1 MYRIFLVEDDETIAK
16 LVRRH
21 LEKWDYDVHVVQ
33 KFDAVMS
40 EFASFD
46 PQLVLMDIGLPFYNG
61 YHWCTEIRRVSKVP
75 VVFLSSAADNMNI
88 VMAVSMGADDFIAKP
103 FDLDVLTVKIQ
114 AIIRRCYDFGAN
126 NSVLEHNGAMLNIS
140 DATITYDD
148 KRLELTK
155 NELKILQTLFDN
167 KERIVSRS
175 LLMEKLWESDAYVDE
190 NTLSVNVNRLRKK
203 LDSIGLESFIVTKK
217 GLGYRLGWE
226 VMAKIQNKP
235 HLTNFIKQNYI
246 WILMIVTMSCIHLL
260 YMYLIGARKQDLV
273 YAAVLDAILLL
284 ITVLVGFFR
293 YSSKVKALSNA
304 LKRPVEE
311 QAQLPEA
318 TDDVEILYH
327 GLLENQSIARSE
339 SESSAAIRQSQMR
352 DYYSMWVHQIK
363 TPISAMKLLL
373 EAEREELG
381 QLICDDEQSQCQTAD
396 RTGGNIG
403 AAGLNAALKQQAVL
417 TELSDNMDSLE
428 DELFRI
434 EEYVS
439 MALQYQRVSSTENDF
454 VLEKVSVDGVIRD
467 TIKKYAKIMIRR
479 HIGINYSGTGQ
490 KVYTDGKW
498 LAFMLEQILS
508 NAIKYTPHGVVTIET
523 AEEKDRFFIT
533 IKDTGIGIKAEDL
546 PRVFEKG
553 YTGYNGHADKKAT
566 GIGLYLCRQM
576 ADKLGHTIRMESE
589 IGKGTKVWI
598 GFDLD
603 YADVRD

>member
-1 MYRIFLVEDDETIAK
+1 
-16 LVRRH
+16 
-21 LEKWDYDVHVVQ
+21 
-33 KFDAVMS
+33 
-40 EFASFD
+40 
-46 PQLVLMDIGLPFYNG
+46 
-61 YHWCTEIRRVSKVP
+61 
-75 VVFLSSAADNMNI
+75 
-88 VMAVSMGADDFIAKP
+88 
-103 FDLDVLTVKIQ
+103 
-114 AIIRRCYDFGAN
+114 
-126 NSVLEHNGAMLNIS
+126 
-140 DATITYDD
+140 
-148 KRLELTK
+148 
-155 NELKILQTLFDN
+155 
-167 KERIVSRS
+167 
-175 LLMEKLWESDAYVDE
+175 
-190 NTLSVNVNRLRKK
+190 
-203 LDSIGLESFIVTKK
+203 
-217 GLGYRLGWE
+217 
-226 VMAKIQNKP
+226 MAKTQNKP

-260 YMYLIGARKQDLV
+260 YMYLIGARKQDVV
-273 YAAVLDAILLL
+273 YAAVLDAMIII
-284 ITVLVGFFR
+284 ITVLAGFLG

-304 LKRPVEE
+304 LERPVEE

-318 TDDVEILYH
+318 ADDVEMLYH
-327 GLLENQSIARSE
+327 RLLENQSIARSE

-381 QLICDDEQSQCQTAD
+381 LLICDEEQSQCHIGD
-396 RTGGNIG
+396 MTGGNIG
-403 AAGLNAALKQQAVL
+403 AALKQQAVL
-417 TELSDNMDSLE
+417 TELSDNMDSFE

-479 HIGINYSGTGQ
+479 HIGMNYSGTVQ
-490 KVYTDGKW
+490 EVYTDGKW
-498 LAFMLEQILS
+498 LAFILEQLLS
-508 NAIKYTPHGVVTIET
+508 NAIKYTPQGFVKIET
-523 AEEKDRFFIT
+523 AKKANRFFIT

-603 YADVRD
+603 YADTRD

>member
-1 MYRIFLVEDDETIAK
+1 
-16 LVRRH
+16 
-21 LEKWDYDVHVVQ
+21 
-33 KFDAVMS
+33 
-40 EFASFD
+40 
-46 PQLVLMDIGLPFYNG
+46 
-61 YHWCTEIRRVSKVP
+61 
-75 VVFLSSAADNMNI
+75 
-88 VMAVSMGADDFIAKP
+88 
-103 FDLDVLTVKIQ
+103 
-114 AIIRRCYDFGAN
+114 
-126 NSVLEHNGAMLNIS
+126 
-140 DATITYDD
+140 
-148 KRLELTK
+148 
-155 NELKILQTLFDN
+155 
-167 KERIVSRS
+167 
-175 LLMEKLWESDAYVDE
+175 
-190 NTLSVNVNRLRKK
+190 
-203 LDSIGLESFIVTKK
+203 
-217 GLGYRLGWE
+217 
-226 VMAKIQNKP
+226 MAKIQNKP

-273 YAAVLDAILLL
+273 YAAVLDAIFLL

-304 LKRPVEE
+304 LKRPVGE

-318 TDDVEILYH
+318 TGDVEILYH
-327 GLLENQSIARSE
+327 RLLENQSIARSE

-381 QLICDDEQSQCQTAD
+381 QLICDDEQSQY
-396 RTGGNIG
+396 
-403 AAGLNAALKQQAVL
+403 L
-417 TELSDNMDSLE
+417 LSDNMDSFE

-490 KVYTDGKW
+490 EVYTDGKW

-508 NAIKYTPHGVVTIET
+508 NAIKYTPQGFVTIET

-603 YADVRD
+603 YSDVRD

>member
-46 PQLVLMDIGLPFYNG
+46 PHLVLMDIGLPFYNG

-217 GLGYRLGWE
+217 GLGYRLGGE

-304 LKRPVEE
+304 LNRPVEE

-327 GLLENQSIARSE
+327 RLLENQSIARSE

-352 DYYSMWVHQIK
+352 DYYAMWVHQIK

-373 EAEREELG
+373 EAEREALG
-381 QLICDDEQSQCQTAD
+381 QLICDDEQSQCHIGD
-396 RTGGNIG
+396 MTGGNIG
-403 AAGLNAALKQQAVL
+403 AAGLNAALKQQAAL
-417 TELSDNMDSLE
+417 TELSDNMDSFE

-490 KVYTDGKW
+490 VVYTDGKW
-498 LAFMLEQILS
+498 IAFMLEQILS
-508 NAIKYTPHGVVTIET
+508 NAIKYTPQGVVTIET

-603 YADVRD
+603 YADTRD

>member
-1 MYRIFLVEDDETIAK
+1 
-16 LVRRH
+16 
-21 LEKWDYDVHVVQ
+21 
-33 KFDAVMS
+33 
-40 EFASFD
+40 
-46 PQLVLMDIGLPFYNG
+46 
-61 YHWCTEIRRVSKVP
+61 
-75 VVFLSSAADNMNI
+75 
-88 VMAVSMGADDFIAKP
+88 
-103 FDLDVLTVKIQ
+103 
-114 AIIRRCYDFGAN
+114 
-126 NSVLEHNGAMLNIS
+126 
-140 DATITYDD
+140 
-148 KRLELTK
+148 
-155 NELKILQTLFDN
+155 
-167 KERIVSRS
+167 
-175 LLMEKLWESDAYVDE
+175 
-190 NTLSVNVNRLRKK
+190 
-203 LDSIGLESFIVTKK
+203 
-217 GLGYRLGWE
+217 
-226 VMAKIQNKP
+226 MAKIQNKP

-318 TDDVEILYH
+318 TDDVEMLYH
-327 GLLENQSIARSE
+327 RLLENQSIARSE

-381 QLICDDEQSQCQTAD
+381 QLICDDEQSQCHIGD
-396 RTGGNIG
+396 MTGGNIG
-403 AAGLNAALKQQAVL
+403 AALKQQAAL
-417 TELSDNMDSLE
+417 TELSDNVASFE

-479 HIGINYSGTGQ
+479 HIGMNYSGTVQ
-490 KVYTDGKW
+490 EVYTDGKW
-498 LAFMLEQILS
+498 LAFILEQLLS
-508 NAIKYTPHGVVTIET
+508 NAIKYTPQGFVKIET
-523 AEEKDRFFIT
+523 AKKANRFFIT

-603 YADVRD
+603 YADTRD

>member
-1 MYRIFLVEDDETIAK
+1 
-16 LVRRH
+16 
-21 LEKWDYDVHVVQ
+21 
-33 KFDAVMS
+33 
-40 EFASFD
+40 
-46 PQLVLMDIGLPFYNG
+46 
-61 YHWCTEIRRVSKVP
+61 
-75 VVFLSSAADNMNI
+75 
-88 VMAVSMGADDFIAKP
+88 
-103 FDLDVLTVKIQ
+103 
-114 AIIRRCYDFGAN
+114 
-126 NSVLEHNGAMLNIS
+126 
-140 DATITYDD
+140 
-148 KRLELTK
+148 
-155 NELKILQTLFDN
+155 
-167 KERIVSRS
+167 
-175 LLMEKLWESDAYVDE
+175 
-190 NTLSVNVNRLRKK
+190 
-203 LDSIGLESFIVTKK
+203 
-217 GLGYRLGWE
+217 
-226 VMAKIQNKP
+226 MAKIQNKP

-304 LKRPVEE
+304 LKCPVEE

-327 GLLENQSIARSE
+327 WLLENQSIARSE

-373 EAEREELG
+373 EVEREELG
-381 QLICDDEQSQCQTAD
+381 QLICDDEQSQY
-396 RTGGNIG
+396 
-403 AAGLNAALKQQAVL
+403 L
-417 TELSDNMDSLE
+417 LSDNMDSFE

-490 KVYTDGKW
+490 EVYTDGKW

-508 NAIKYTPHGVVTIET
+508 NAIKYTPQGYVTIET

-603 YADVRD
+603 YSDVRD

>member
-1 MYRIFLVEDDETIAK
+1 
-16 LVRRH
+16 
-21 LEKWDYDVHVVQ
+21 
-33 KFDAVMS
+33 
-40 EFASFD
+40 
-46 PQLVLMDIGLPFYNG
+46 
-61 YHWCTEIRRVSKVP
+61 
-75 VVFLSSAADNMNI
+75 
-88 VMAVSMGADDFIAKP
+88 
-103 FDLDVLTVKIQ
+103 
-114 AIIRRCYDFGAN
+114 
-126 NSVLEHNGAMLNIS
+126 
-140 DATITYDD
+140 
-148 KRLELTK
+148 
-155 NELKILQTLFDN
+155 
-167 KERIVSRS
+167 
-175 LLMEKLWESDAYVDE
+175 
-190 NTLSVNVNRLRKK
+190 
-203 LDSIGLESFIVTKK
+203 
-217 GLGYRLGWE
+217 
-226 VMAKIQNKP
+226 
-235 HLTNFIKQNYI
+235 
-246 WILMIVTMSCIHLL
+246 
-260 YMYLIGARKQDLV
+260 MYLIGARKQDVV

-318 TDDVEILYH
+318 ADDVEILYH
-327 GLLENQSIARSE
+327 RLLENQSIARSE

-381 QLICDDEQSQCQTAD
+381 QLMCDDEQSQC
-396 RTGGNIG
+396 
-403 AAGLNAALKQQAVL
+403 L
-417 TELSDNMDSLE
+417 LSDNMDSFE

-479 HIGINYSGTGQ
+479 HIGMNYSGTAQ
-490 KVYTDGKW
+490 EVYTDGKW

-508 NAIKYTPHGVVTIET
+508 NAIKYTPQGVVTIET
-523 AEEKDRFFIT
+523 AEEKYRFFIT

-603 YADVRD
+603 YADTRD

>member
-1 MYRIFLVEDDETIAK
+1 
-16 LVRRH
+16 
-21 LEKWDYDVHVVQ
+21 
-33 KFDAVMS
+33 
-40 EFASFD
+40 
-46 PQLVLMDIGLPFYNG
+46 
-61 YHWCTEIRRVSKVP
+61 
-75 VVFLSSAADNMNI
+75 
-88 VMAVSMGADDFIAKP
+88 
-103 FDLDVLTVKIQ
+103 
-114 AIIRRCYDFGAN
+114 
-126 NSVLEHNGAMLNIS
+126 
-140 DATITYDD
+140 
-148 KRLELTK
+148 
-155 NELKILQTLFDN
+155 
-167 KERIVSRS
+167 
-175 LLMEKLWESDAYVDE
+175 
-190 NTLSVNVNRLRKK
+190 
-203 LDSIGLESFIVTKK
+203 
-217 GLGYRLGWE
+217 
-226 VMAKIQNKP
+226 MAKIQNKP
-235 HLTNFIKQNYI
+235 HLTNFIKRNYI

-318 TDDVEILYH
+318 TDDVEMLYQR
-327 GLLENQSIARSE
+327 LLENQSIARSE

-373 EAEREELG
+373 EVEREELG
-381 QLICDDEQSQCQTAD
+381 QLICDDEQSQY
-396 RTGGNIG
+396 
-403 AAGLNAALKQQAVL
+403 L
-417 TELSDNMDSLE
+417 LSDNMDSFE

-490 KVYTDGKW
+490 EVYTDGKW

-508 NAIKYTPHGVVTIET
+508 NAIKYTPQGFVTIET

-603 YADVRD
+603 YADTRD

>member
-1 MYRIFLVEDDETIAK
+1 
-16 LVRRH
+16 
-21 LEKWDYDVHVVQ
+21 
-33 KFDAVMS
+33 
-40 EFASFD
+40 
-46 PQLVLMDIGLPFYNG
+46 
-61 YHWCTEIRRVSKVP
+61 
-75 VVFLSSAADNMNI
+75 
-88 VMAVSMGADDFIAKP
+88 
-103 FDLDVLTVKIQ
+103 
-114 AIIRRCYDFGAN
+114 
-126 NSVLEHNGAMLNIS
+126 
-140 DATITYDD
+140 
-148 KRLELTK
+148 
-155 NELKILQTLFDN
+155 
-167 KERIVSRS
+167 
-175 LLMEKLWESDAYVDE
+175 
-190 NTLSVNVNRLRKK
+190 
-203 LDSIGLESFIVTKK
+203 
-217 GLGYRLGWE
+217 
-226 VMAKIQNKP
+226 MAKTQNKP

-311 QAQLPEA
+311 QAKLPEA
-318 TDDVEILYH
+318 TDDVEMLYQR
-327 GLLENQSIARSE
+327 LLENQSIARSE

-373 EAEREELG
+373 EVEREELG
-381 QLICDDEQSQCQTAD
+381 QLICDDEQSQY
-396 RTGGNIG
+396 
-403 AAGLNAALKQQAVL
+403 L
-417 TELSDNMDSLE
+417 LSDNMDSFE

-454 VLEKVSVDGVIRD
+454 VLEKVSVDGVICD

-490 KVYTDGKW
+490 EVYTDGKW

-508 NAIKYTPHGVVTIET
+508 NAIKYTPQGFVTIET

-603 YADVRD
+603 YADTRD

>member
-1 MYRIFLVEDDETIAK
+1 
-16 LVRRH
+16 
-21 LEKWDYDVHVVQ
+21 
-33 KFDAVMS
+33 
-40 EFASFD
+40 
-46 PQLVLMDIGLPFYNG
+46 
-61 YHWCTEIRRVSKVP
+61 
-75 VVFLSSAADNMNI
+75 
-88 VMAVSMGADDFIAKP
+88 
-103 FDLDVLTVKIQ
+103 
-114 AIIRRCYDFGAN
+114 
-126 NSVLEHNGAMLNIS
+126 
-140 DATITYDD
+140 
-148 KRLELTK
+148 
-155 NELKILQTLFDN
+155 
-167 KERIVSRS
+167 
-175 LLMEKLWESDAYVDE
+175 
-190 NTLSVNVNRLRKK
+190 
-203 LDSIGLESFIVTKK
+203 
-217 GLGYRLGWE
+217 
-226 VMAKIQNKP
+226 
-235 HLTNFIKQNYI
+235 
-246 WILMIVTMSCIHLL
+246 MIVTRSCIHLL
-260 YMYLIGARKQDLV
+260 YMYLIGVRKQDVV

-318 TDDVEILYH
+318 TDDVEMLYQR
-327 GLLENQSIARSE
+327 LLENQSIARSE

-381 QLICDDEQSQCQTAD
+381 LLICDEE
-396 RTGGNIG
+396 
-403 AAGLNAALKQQAVL
+403 QQASL
-417 TELSDNMDSLE
+417 KELSDNVASFE

-490 KVYTDGKW
+490 EVYTDGKW

-508 NAIKYTPHGVVTIET
+508 NAIKYTPQGFVTIET

-603 YADVRD
+603 YADTRD

>member
-1 MYRIFLVEDDETIAK
+1 
-16 LVRRH
+16 
-21 LEKWDYDVHVVQ
+21 
-33 KFDAVMS
+33 
-40 EFASFD
+40 
-46 PQLVLMDIGLPFYNG
+46 
-61 YHWCTEIRRVSKVP
+61 
-75 VVFLSSAADNMNI
+75 
-88 VMAVSMGADDFIAKP
+88 
-103 FDLDVLTVKIQ
+103 
-114 AIIRRCYDFGAN
+114 
-126 NSVLEHNGAMLNIS
+126 
-140 DATITYDD
+140 
-148 KRLELTK
+148 
-155 NELKILQTLFDN
+155 
-167 KERIVSRS
+167 
-175 LLMEKLWESDAYVDE
+175 
-190 NTLSVNVNRLRKK
+190 
-203 LDSIGLESFIVTKK
+203 
-217 GLGYRLGWE
+217 
-226 VMAKIQNKP
+226 MAKTQNKP

-260 YMYLIGARKQDLV
+260 YMYLIGARKQDVV
-273 YAAVLDAILLL
+273 YAAVLDAMIII
-284 ITVLVGFFR
+284 ITVLAGFLG

-304 LKRPVEE
+304 LERPVEE

-318 TDDVEILYH
+318 TDDVEMLYH
-327 GLLENQSIARSE
+327 RLLENQSIARSE

-381 QLICDDEQSQCQTAD
+381 QLMCDDEQSQC
-396 RTGGNIG
+396 
-403 AAGLNAALKQQAVL
+403 L
-417 TELSDNMDSLE
+417 LSDNMDSFE

-479 HIGINYSGTGQ
+479 HIGMNYSGTVQ
-490 KVYTDGKW
+490 EVYTDGKW
-498 LAFMLEQILS
+498 LAFILEQLLS
-508 NAIKYTPHGVVTIET
+508 NAIKYTPQGVVTIET

-603 YADVRD
+603 YADTRD

>member
-1 MYRIFLVEDDETIAK
+1 
-16 LVRRH
+16 
-21 LEKWDYDVHVVQ
+21 
-33 KFDAVMS
+33 
-40 EFASFD
+40 
-46 PQLVLMDIGLPFYNG
+46 
-61 YHWCTEIRRVSKVP
+61 
-75 VVFLSSAADNMNI
+75 
-88 VMAVSMGADDFIAKP
+88 
-103 FDLDVLTVKIQ
+103 
-114 AIIRRCYDFGAN
+114 
-126 NSVLEHNGAMLNIS
+126 
-140 DATITYDD
+140 
-148 KRLELTK
+148 
-155 NELKILQTLFDN
+155 
-167 KERIVSRS
+167 
-175 LLMEKLWESDAYVDE
+175 
-190 NTLSVNVNRLRKK
+190 
-203 LDSIGLESFIVTKK
+203 
-217 GLGYRLGWE
+217 
-226 VMAKIQNKP
+226 MAKIQNKP
-235 HLTNFIKQNYI
+235 HLTNFIKRNYI
-246 WILMIVTMSCIHLL
+246 WILMIVTMSCVHLL

-311 QAQLPEA
+311 QAKLPEA
-318 TDDVEILYH
+318 TDDVEMLYH
-327 GLLENQSIARSE
+327 RLLENQSIARSE
-339 SESSAAIRQSQMR
+339 AESSAAIRQSQMR

-381 QLICDDEQSQCQTAD
+381 LLICDEE
-396 RTGGNIG
+396 
-403 AAGLNAALKQQAVL
+403 QQASL
-417 TELSDNMDSLE
+417 KELSDNVASFE

-490 KVYTDGKW
+490 DVYTDGKW

-508 NAIKYTPHGVVTIET
+508 NAIKYTPQGGVTIET

-589 IGKGTKVWI
+589 LGKGTKVWI

-603 YADVRD
+603 YADTRD

>member
-1 MYRIFLVEDDETIAK
+1 
-16 LVRRH
+16 
-21 LEKWDYDVHVVQ
+21 
-33 KFDAVMS
+33 
-40 EFASFD
+40 
-46 PQLVLMDIGLPFYNG
+46 
-61 YHWCTEIRRVSKVP
+61 
-75 VVFLSSAADNMNI
+75 
-88 VMAVSMGADDFIAKP
+88 
-103 FDLDVLTVKIQ
+103 
-114 AIIRRCYDFGAN
+114 
-126 NSVLEHNGAMLNIS
+126 
-140 DATITYDD
+140 
-148 KRLELTK
+148 
-155 NELKILQTLFDN
+155 
-167 KERIVSRS
+167 
-175 LLMEKLWESDAYVDE
+175 
-190 NTLSVNVNRLRKK
+190 
-203 LDSIGLESFIVTKK
+203 
-217 GLGYRLGWE
+217 
-226 VMAKIQNKP
+226 
-235 HLTNFIKQNYI
+235 
-246 WILMIVTMSCIHLL
+246 MIVTMSCIHLL

-304 LKRPVEE
+304 LERPVEE

-318 TDDVEILYH
+318 TDDVEILYQR
-327 GLLENQSIARSE
+327 LLENQSIARSE

-381 QLICDDEQSQCQTAD
+381 LLICDEE
-396 RTGGNIG
+396 
-403 AAGLNAALKQQAVL
+403 QQASL
-417 TELSDNMDSLE
+417 RELSDNVASFE

-490 KVYTDGKW
+490 EVYTDGKW

-508 NAIKYTPHGVVTIET
+508 NAIKYTPQGVVTIET
-523 AEEKDRFFIT
+523 AEEKDWFFIT

-603 YADVRD
+603 YSDVRD

>member
-1 MYRIFLVEDDETIAK
+1 
-16 LVRRH
+16 
-21 LEKWDYDVHVVQ
+21 
-33 KFDAVMS
+33 
-40 EFASFD
+40 
-46 PQLVLMDIGLPFYNG
+46 
-61 YHWCTEIRRVSKVP
+61 
-75 VVFLSSAADNMNI
+75 
-88 VMAVSMGADDFIAKP
+88 
-103 FDLDVLTVKIQ
+103 
-114 AIIRRCYDFGAN
+114 
-126 NSVLEHNGAMLNIS
+126 
-140 DATITYDD
+140 
-148 KRLELTK
+148 
-155 NELKILQTLFDN
+155 
-167 KERIVSRS
+167 
-175 LLMEKLWESDAYVDE
+175 
-190 NTLSVNVNRLRKK
+190 
-203 LDSIGLESFIVTKK
+203 
-217 GLGYRLGWE
+217 
-226 VMAKIQNKP
+226 MAKTQNKP
-235 HLTNFIKQNYI
+235 HLTNFITQNYI

-260 YMYLIGARKQDLV
+260 YMYLIGARKQDMV

-318 TDDVEILYH
+318 TDDVQILYH
-327 GLLENQSIARSE
+327 RLLENQSIARSE
-339 SESSAAIRQSQMR
+339 SESSAAVRQSRMR

-381 QLICDDEQSQCQTAD
+381 QLICDDEQSQY
-396 RTGGNIG
+396 
-403 AAGLNAALKQQAVL
+403 L
-417 TELSDNMDSLE
+417 LSDNMDSFE

-439 MALQYQRVSSTENDF
+439 MAFQYQRVSSTENDF

-490 KVYTDGKW
+490 AVYTDEKW

-508 NAIKYTPHGVVTIET
+508 NAIKYTPQGFVTIET

-589 IGKGTKVWI
+589 LGKGTKVWI

-603 YADVRD
+603 YADTRD

>member
-1 MYRIFLVEDDETIAK
+1 
-16 LVRRH
+16 
-21 LEKWDYDVHVVQ
+21 
-33 KFDAVMS
+33 
-40 EFASFD
+40 
-46 PQLVLMDIGLPFYNG
+46 
-61 YHWCTEIRRVSKVP
+61 
-75 VVFLSSAADNMNI
+75 
-88 VMAVSMGADDFIAKP
+88 
-103 FDLDVLTVKIQ
+103 
-114 AIIRRCYDFGAN
+114 
-126 NSVLEHNGAMLNIS
+126 
-140 DATITYDD
+140 
-148 KRLELTK
+148 
-155 NELKILQTLFDN
+155 
-167 KERIVSRS
+167 
-175 LLMEKLWESDAYVDE
+175 
-190 NTLSVNVNRLRKK
+190 
-203 LDSIGLESFIVTKK
+203 
-217 GLGYRLGWE
+217 
-226 VMAKIQNKP
+226 
-235 HLTNFIKQNYI
+235 
-246 WILMIVTMSCIHLL
+246 MIVTMSCIHLL
-260 YMYLIGARKQDLV
+260 YMYLIGARKQDVV
-273 YAAVLDAILLL
+273 YAAVLDAMIII
-284 ITVLVGFFR
+284 ITVLAGFLG

-304 LKRPVEE
+304 LERPVEE

-318 TDDVEILYH
+318 ADDVEMLYH
-327 GLLENQSIARSE
+327 RLLENQSIARSE

-381 QLICDDEQSQCQTAD
+381 QLICDDEQSQC
-396 RTGGNIG
+396 
-403 AAGLNAALKQQAVL
+403 LLP
-417 TELSDNMDSLE
+417 DNMDSFE

-479 HIGINYSGTGQ
+479 HIGMNYSGTGQ
-490 KVYTDGKW
+490 EVYTDGKW

-508 NAIKYTPHGVVTIET
+508 NAIKYTPQGFVTIET

-603 YADVRD
+603 YADTRD

>member
-1 MYRIFLVEDDETIAK
+1 
-16 LVRRH
+16 
-21 LEKWDYDVHVVQ
+21 
-33 KFDAVMS
+33 
-40 EFASFD
+40 
-46 PQLVLMDIGLPFYNG
+46 
-61 YHWCTEIRRVSKVP
+61 
-75 VVFLSSAADNMNI
+75 
-88 VMAVSMGADDFIAKP
+88 
-103 FDLDVLTVKIQ
+103 
-114 AIIRRCYDFGAN
+114 
-126 NSVLEHNGAMLNIS
+126 
-140 DATITYDD
+140 
-148 KRLELTK
+148 
-155 NELKILQTLFDN
+155 
-167 KERIVSRS
+167 
-175 LLMEKLWESDAYVDE
+175 
-190 NTLSVNVNRLRKK
+190 
-203 LDSIGLESFIVTKK
+203 
-217 GLGYRLGWE
+217 
-226 VMAKIQNKP
+226 MAKIQNKP

-318 TDDVEILYH
+318 TDDVEMLYH

-381 QLICDDEQSQCQTAD
+381 QFICDDEQSQCHIGD
-396 RTGGNIG
+396 MTGGNIG
-403 AAGLNAALKQQAVL
+403 VALKQQAAL
-417 TELSDNMDSLE
+417 TELSDNVASFE

-479 HIGINYSGTGQ
+479 HIGIDYSGTGQ
-490 KVYTDGKW
+490 EVYTDVKW

-508 NAIKYTPHGVVTIET
+508 NAIKYTPQGFVTIET

>member
-1 MYRIFLVEDDETIAK
+1 
-16 LVRRH
+16 
-21 LEKWDYDVHVVQ
+21 
-33 KFDAVMS
+33 
-40 EFASFD
+40 
-46 PQLVLMDIGLPFYNG
+46 
-61 YHWCTEIRRVSKVP
+61 
-75 VVFLSSAADNMNI
+75 
-88 VMAVSMGADDFIAKP
+88 
-103 FDLDVLTVKIQ
+103 
-114 AIIRRCYDFGAN
+114 
-126 NSVLEHNGAMLNIS
+126 
-140 DATITYDD
+140 
-148 KRLELTK
+148 
-155 NELKILQTLFDN
+155 
-167 KERIVSRS
+167 
-175 LLMEKLWESDAYVDE
+175 
-190 NTLSVNVNRLRKK
+190 
-203 LDSIGLESFIVTKK
+203 
-217 GLGYRLGWE
+217 
-226 VMAKIQNKP
+226 MAKIQNKP

-260 YMYLIGARKQDLV
+260 YMYLIGVRKQDLV

-327 GLLENQSIARSE
+327 RLLENQSIARSE

-373 EAEREELG
+373 EAEREALG
-381 QLICDDEQSQCQTAD
+381 QLICDDEQSQCHIGD
-396 RTGGNIG
+396 MTGGNIG

-417 TELSDNMDSLE
+417 TELSDNMDSFE

-490 KVYTDGKW
+490 EVYTDGKW

-508 NAIKYTPHGVVTIET
+508 NAIKYTPQGVVTIET

>member
-1 MYRIFLVEDDETIAK
+1 M
-16 LVRRH
+16 
-21 LEKWDYDVHVVQ
+21 
-33 KFDAVMS
+33 M
-40 EFASFD
+40 
-46 PQLVLMDIGLPFYNG
+46 
-61 YHWCTEIRRVSKVP
+61 
-75 VVFLSSAADNMNI
+75 
-88 VMAVSMGADDFIAKP
+88 
-103 FDLDVLTVKIQ
+103 
-114 AIIRRCYDFGAN
+114 
-126 NSVLEHNGAMLNIS
+126 
-140 DATITYDD
+140 
-148 KRLELTK
+148 
-155 NELKILQTLFDN
+155 
-167 KERIVSRS
+167 
-175 LLMEKLWESDAYVDE
+175 
-190 NTLSVNVNRLRKK
+190 
-203 LDSIGLESFIVTKK
+203 
-217 GLGYRLGWE
+217 
-226 VMAKIQNKP
+226 
-235 HLTNFIKQNYI
+235 
-246 WILMIVTMSCIHLL
+246 VTMLCIHLL
-260 YMYLIGARKQDLV
+260 YMYLIGARKQDVV

-293 YSSKVKALSNA
+293 YRSKVKALSNA

-327 GLLENQSIARSE
+327 RLLENQSIARSE
-339 SESSAAIRQSQMR
+339 SESSAAVRQSQMR

-381 QLICDDEQSQCQTAD
+381 QLMCDEEP
-396 RTGGNIG
+396 
-403 AAGLNAALKQQAVL
+403 QATL
-417 TELSDNMDSLE
+417 TELSDNLDSFE

-454 VLEKVSVDGVIRD
+454 VLEKVSLDGVIRD

-479 HIGINYSGTGQ
+479 HIGINYSGTKKQ
-490 KVYTDGKW
+490 VYTDEKW
-498 LAFMLEQILS
+498 LAFILEQVLS
-508 NAIKYTPHGVVTIET
+508 NAIKYTPKGFVTIET

-589 IGKGTKVWI
+589 LGKGTKVWI

-603 YADVRD
+603 YADTRD

>member
-1 MYRIFLVEDDETIAK
+1 
-16 LVRRH
+16 
-21 LEKWDYDVHVVQ
+21 
-33 KFDAVMS
+33 
-40 EFASFD
+40 
-46 PQLVLMDIGLPFYNG
+46 
-61 YHWCTEIRRVSKVP
+61 
-75 VVFLSSAADNMNI
+75 
-88 VMAVSMGADDFIAKP
+88 
-103 FDLDVLTVKIQ
+103 
-114 AIIRRCYDFGAN
+114 
-126 NSVLEHNGAMLNIS
+126 
-140 DATITYDD
+140 
-148 KRLELTK
+148 
-155 NELKILQTLFDN
+155 
-167 KERIVSRS
+167 
-175 LLMEKLWESDAYVDE
+175 
-190 NTLSVNVNRLRKK
+190 
-203 LDSIGLESFIVTKK
+203 
-217 GLGYRLGWE
+217 
-226 VMAKIQNKP
+226 MAKTQNKP

-260 YMYLIGARKQDLV
+260 YMYLIGARKQDVV
-273 YAAVLDAILLL
+273 YAAVLDAMIII
-284 ITVLVGFFR
+284 ITVLAGFLG

-304 LKRPVEE
+304 LERPVEE

-318 TDDVEILYH
+318 ADDVEMLYH
-327 GLLENQSIARSE
+327 RLLENQSIARSE

-381 QLICDDEQSQCQTAD
+381 QLICDDEQSQC
-396 RTGGNIG
+396 
-403 AAGLNAALKQQAVL
+403 L
-417 TELSDNMDSLE
+417 LSDNMDSFE

-479 HIGINYSGTGQ
+479 HIGMNYSGTVQ
-490 KVYTDGKW
+490 EVYTDGKW
-498 LAFMLEQILS
+498 LAFILEQLLS
-508 NAIKYTPHGVVTIET
+508 NAIKYTPQGVVTIET

-566 GIGLYLCRQM
+566 GIGLYLRRQM

-603 YADVRD
+603 YSDVRD

>member
-1 MYRIFLVEDDETIAK
+1 
-16 LVRRH
+16 
-21 LEKWDYDVHVVQ
+21 
-33 KFDAVMS
+33 
-40 EFASFD
+40 
-46 PQLVLMDIGLPFYNG
+46 
-61 YHWCTEIRRVSKVP
+61 
-75 VVFLSSAADNMNI
+75 
-88 VMAVSMGADDFIAKP
+88 
-103 FDLDVLTVKIQ
+103 
-114 AIIRRCYDFGAN
+114 
-126 NSVLEHNGAMLNIS
+126 
-140 DATITYDD
+140 
-148 KRLELTK
+148 
-155 NELKILQTLFDN
+155 
-167 KERIVSRS
+167 
-175 LLMEKLWESDAYVDE
+175 
-190 NTLSVNVNRLRKK
+190 
-203 LDSIGLESFIVTKK
+203 
-217 GLGYRLGWE
+217 
-226 VMAKIQNKP
+226 MAKIQNKP

-284 ITVLVGFFR
+284 ITVLIGFFR

-318 TDDVEILYH
+318 TDDVEMLYH

-381 QLICDDEQSQCQTAD
+381 QFICDDEQSQCHIGD
-396 RTGGNIG
+396 MTGGNIG
-403 AAGLNAALKQQAVL
+403 AALKQQAAL
-417 TELSDNMDSLE
+417 TELSDNVASFE

-479 HIGINYSGTGQ
+479 HIGIDYSGTGQ
-490 KVYTDGKW
+490 EVYTDVKW

-508 NAIKYTPHGVVTIET
+508 NAIKYTPQGFVTIET

>member
-1 MYRIFLVEDDETIAK
+1 
-16 LVRRH
+16 
-21 LEKWDYDVHVVQ
+21 
-33 KFDAVMS
+33 
-40 EFASFD
+40 
-46 PQLVLMDIGLPFYNG
+46 
-61 YHWCTEIRRVSKVP
+61 
-75 VVFLSSAADNMNI
+75 
-88 VMAVSMGADDFIAKP
+88 
-103 FDLDVLTVKIQ
+103 
-114 AIIRRCYDFGAN
+114 
-126 NSVLEHNGAMLNIS
+126 
-140 DATITYDD
+140 
-148 KRLELTK
+148 
-155 NELKILQTLFDN
+155 
-167 KERIVSRS
+167 
-175 LLMEKLWESDAYVDE
+175 
-190 NTLSVNVNRLRKK
+190 
-203 LDSIGLESFIVTKK
+203 
-217 GLGYRLGWE
+217 
-226 VMAKIQNKP
+226 
-235 HLTNFIKQNYI
+235 
-246 WILMIVTMSCIHLL
+246 MIVTMSCVHLL

-311 QAQLPEA
+311 QAKLPEA
-318 TDDVEILYH
+318 TDDVEMLYH
-327 GLLENQSIARSE
+327 RLLENQSIARSE
-339 SESSAAIRQSQMR
+339 AESSAAIRQSQMR

-381 QLICDDEQSQCQTAD
+381 LLICDEE
-396 RTGGNIG
+396 
-403 AAGLNAALKQQAVL
+403 QQASL
-417 TELSDNMDSLE
+417 KELSDNVASFE

-479 HIGINYSGTGQ
+479 HIGINYSGTVQ
-490 KVYTDGKW
+490 EVYTDGKW

-508 NAIKYTPHGVVTIET
+508 NAIKYTPQGVVTIET

-598 GFDLD
+598 GVDLD
-603 YADVRD
+603 YADTRD

>member
-1 MYRIFLVEDDETIAK
+1 
-16 LVRRH
+16 
-21 LEKWDYDVHVVQ
+21 
-33 KFDAVMS
+33 
-40 EFASFD
+40 
-46 PQLVLMDIGLPFYNG
+46 
-61 YHWCTEIRRVSKVP
+61 
-75 VVFLSSAADNMNI
+75 
-88 VMAVSMGADDFIAKP
+88 
-103 FDLDVLTVKIQ
+103 
-114 AIIRRCYDFGAN
+114 
-126 NSVLEHNGAMLNIS
+126 
-140 DATITYDD
+140 
-148 KRLELTK
+148 
-155 NELKILQTLFDN
+155 
-167 KERIVSRS
+167 
-175 LLMEKLWESDAYVDE
+175 
-190 NTLSVNVNRLRKK
+190 
-203 LDSIGLESFIVTKK
+203 
-217 GLGYRLGWE
+217 
-226 VMAKIQNKP
+226 MAKTQNKP

-246 WILMIVTMSCIHLL
+246 WILMIITMSCIHLL
-260 YMYLIGARKQDLV
+260 YMYLIGARKQDVV

-327 GLLENQSIARSE
+327 RLLENQSIARSE
-339 SESSAAIRQSQMR
+339 SESSAAVRQSRMR

-381 QLICDDEQSQCQTAD
+381 QLMCEEE
-396 RTGGNIG
+396 
-403 AAGLNAALKQQAVL
+403 QQAAFK
-417 TELSDNMDSLE
+417 ELSDNLDSFE

-434 EEYVS
+434 EEYVG

-454 VLEKVSVDGVIRD
+454 VLEKISLDGVIRD

-479 HIGINYSGTGQ
+479 HIGINYSGTKKQ
-490 KVYTDGKW
+490 VYTDEKW
-498 LAFMLEQILS
+498 LAFILEQILS
-508 NAIKYTPHGVVTIET
+508 NAIKYTPQGVVTIET

-589 IGKGTKVWI
+589 LGKGTKVWI

-603 YADVRD
+603 YADTRD

>member
-1 MYRIFLVEDDETIAK
+1 
-16 LVRRH
+16 
-21 LEKWDYDVHVVQ
+21 
-33 KFDAVMS
+33 
-40 EFASFD
+40 
-46 PQLVLMDIGLPFYNG
+46 
-61 YHWCTEIRRVSKVP
+61 
-75 VVFLSSAADNMNI
+75 
-88 VMAVSMGADDFIAKP
+88 
-103 FDLDVLTVKIQ
+103 
-114 AIIRRCYDFGAN
+114 
-126 NSVLEHNGAMLNIS
+126 
-140 DATITYDD
+140 
-148 KRLELTK
+148 
-155 NELKILQTLFDN
+155 
-167 KERIVSRS
+167 
-175 LLMEKLWESDAYVDE
+175 
-190 NTLSVNVNRLRKK
+190 
-203 LDSIGLESFIVTKK
+203 
-217 GLGYRLGWE
+217 
-226 VMAKIQNKP
+226 
-235 HLTNFIKQNYI
+235 
-246 WILMIVTMSCIHLL
+246 MIVTMSCIHLL
-260 YMYLIGARKQDLV
+260 YMYLIGARKQDVV

-311 QAQLPEA
+311 HAQLPEA

-327 GLLENQSIARSE
+327 RLLENQSIARCE

-381 QLICDDEQSQCQTAD
+381 QLLCDDEQSQY
-396 RTGGNIG
+396 
-403 AAGLNAALKQQAVL
+403 L
-417 TELSDNMDSLE
+417 LSDNMDSFE

-434 EEYVS
+434 EEYVG

-454 VLEKVSVDGVIRD
+454 VLEKVNVDGVIRD

-490 KVYTDGKW
+490 EIYTDGKW

-508 NAIKYTPHGVVTIET
+508 NAIKYTPQGFVTIET

-598 GFDLD
+598 GFDMD

>member
-1 MYRIFLVEDDETIAK
+1 
-16 LVRRH
+16 
-21 LEKWDYDVHVVQ
+21 
-33 KFDAVMS
+33 
-40 EFASFD
+40 
-46 PQLVLMDIGLPFYNG
+46 
-61 YHWCTEIRRVSKVP
+61 
-75 VVFLSSAADNMNI
+75 
-88 VMAVSMGADDFIAKP
+88 
-103 FDLDVLTVKIQ
+103 
-114 AIIRRCYDFGAN
+114 
-126 NSVLEHNGAMLNIS
+126 
-140 DATITYDD
+140 
-148 KRLELTK
+148 
-155 NELKILQTLFDN
+155 
-167 KERIVSRS
+167 
-175 LLMEKLWESDAYVDE
+175 
-190 NTLSVNVNRLRKK
+190 
-203 LDSIGLESFIVTKK
+203 
-217 GLGYRLGWE
+217 
-226 VMAKIQNKP
+226 MAKTQNKP

-260 YMYLIGARKQDLV
+260 YMYLIGARKQDVV

-318 TDDVEILYH
+318 TDDVEMLYQR
-327 GLLENQSIARSE
+327 LLENQSIARSE

-381 QLICDDEQSQCQTAD
+381 QLICDDEQSQC
-396 RTGGNIG
+396 
-403 AAGLNAALKQQAVL
+403 LLP
-417 TELSDNMDSLE
+417 DNMDSFE

-479 HIGINYSGTGQ
+479 HIGMNYSGTGQ
-490 KVYTDGKW
+490 EVYTDGKW

-508 NAIKYTPHGVVTIET
+508 NAIKYTPQGVVTIET

-603 YADVRD
+603 YADTRD

>member
-1 MYRIFLVEDDETIAK
+1 
-16 LVRRH
+16 
-21 LEKWDYDVHVVQ
+21 
-33 KFDAVMS
+33 
-40 EFASFD
+40 
-46 PQLVLMDIGLPFYNG
+46 
-61 YHWCTEIRRVSKVP
+61 
-75 VVFLSSAADNMNI
+75 
-88 VMAVSMGADDFIAKP
+88 
-103 FDLDVLTVKIQ
+103 
-114 AIIRRCYDFGAN
+114 
-126 NSVLEHNGAMLNIS
+126 
-140 DATITYDD
+140 
-148 KRLELTK
+148 
-155 NELKILQTLFDN
+155 
-167 KERIVSRS
+167 
-175 LLMEKLWESDAYVDE
+175 
-190 NTLSVNVNRLRKK
+190 
-203 LDSIGLESFIVTKK
+203 
-217 GLGYRLGWE
+217 
-226 VMAKIQNKP
+226 
-235 HLTNFIKQNYI
+235 
-246 WILMIVTMSCIHLL
+246 MIVTMSCIHLL

-273 YAAVLDAILLL
+273 YAAVLDAIFLL

-304 LKRPVEE
+304 LKRPVGE

-318 TDDVEILYH
+318 TGDVEILYH
-327 GLLENQSIARSE
+327 RLLENQSIARSE

-381 QLICDDEQSQCQTAD
+381 QLICDDEQSQY
-396 RTGGNIG
+396 
-403 AAGLNAALKQQAVL
+403 L
-417 TELSDNMDSLE
+417 LSDNMDSFE

-490 KVYTDGKW
+490 EVYTDGKW

-508 NAIKYTPHGVVTIET
+508 NAIKYIPQGFVTIET

-603 YADVRD
+603 YSDVRD

>member
-1 MYRIFLVEDDETIAK
+1 
-16 LVRRH
+16 
-21 LEKWDYDVHVVQ
+21 
-33 KFDAVMS
+33 
-40 EFASFD
+40 
-46 PQLVLMDIGLPFYNG
+46 
-61 YHWCTEIRRVSKVP
+61 
-75 VVFLSSAADNMNI
+75 
-88 VMAVSMGADDFIAKP
+88 
-103 FDLDVLTVKIQ
+103 
-114 AIIRRCYDFGAN
+114 
-126 NSVLEHNGAMLNIS
+126 
-140 DATITYDD
+140 
-148 KRLELTK
+148 
-155 NELKILQTLFDN
+155 
-167 KERIVSRS
+167 
-175 LLMEKLWESDAYVDE
+175 
-190 NTLSVNVNRLRKK
+190 
-203 LDSIGLESFIVTKK
+203 
-217 GLGYRLGWE
+217 
-226 VMAKIQNKP
+226 MAKTQNKP

-260 YMYLIGARKQDLV
+260 YMYLIGARKQDVV
-273 YAAVLDAILLL
+273 YAAALDAILLL

-318 TDDVEILYH
+318 TDDVEMLYQR
-327 GLLENQSIARSE
+327 LLENQSIARSE

-373 EAEREELG
+373 EVEREELG
-381 QLICDDEQSQCQTAD
+381 QLICDDEQSQY
-396 RTGGNIG
+396 
-403 AAGLNAALKQQAVL
+403 L
-417 TELSDNMDSLE
+417 LSDNMDSFE

-490 KVYTDGKW
+490 EVYTDGKW
-498 LAFMLEQILS
+498 LAFILEQLLS
-508 NAIKYTPHGVVTIET
+508 NAIKYTPQGFVKIET
-523 AEEKDRFFIT
+523 AKKANLFFIT

-576 ADKLGHTIRMESE
+576 ADKLGHTIRIESE

-603 YADVRD
+603 YADTRD

>member
-1 MYRIFLVEDDETIAK
+1 
-16 LVRRH
+16 
-21 LEKWDYDVHVVQ
+21 
-33 KFDAVMS
+33 
-40 EFASFD
+40 
-46 PQLVLMDIGLPFYNG
+46 
-61 YHWCTEIRRVSKVP
+61 
-75 VVFLSSAADNMNI
+75 
-88 VMAVSMGADDFIAKP
+88 
-103 FDLDVLTVKIQ
+103 
-114 AIIRRCYDFGAN
+114 
-126 NSVLEHNGAMLNIS
+126 
-140 DATITYDD
+140 
-148 KRLELTK
+148 
-155 NELKILQTLFDN
+155 
-167 KERIVSRS
+167 
-175 LLMEKLWESDAYVDE
+175 
-190 NTLSVNVNRLRKK
+190 
-203 LDSIGLESFIVTKK
+203 
-217 GLGYRLGWE
+217 
-226 VMAKIQNKP
+226 
-235 HLTNFIKQNYI
+235 
-246 WILMIVTMSCIHLL
+246 MIVTMSCIHLL

-318 TDDVEILYH
+318 TDDVEMLYH
-327 GLLENQSIARSE
+327 RLLENQSIARSE
-339 SESSAAIRQSQMR
+339 AESSAAIRQSQMR

-373 EAEREELG
+373 EVEREELG
-381 QLICDDEQSQCQTAD
+381 QLICDDEQSQY
-396 RTGGNIG
+396 
-403 AAGLNAALKQQAVL
+403 L
-417 TELSDNMDSLE
+417 LSDNMDSFE

-490 KVYTDGKW
+490 EVYTDGKW

-508 NAIKYTPHGVVTIET
+508 NAIKYTPQGFVTIET

-576 ADKLGHTIRMESE
+576 ADKLGHTIRMVSE

-603 YADVRD
+603 YSDVRD

>member
-1 MYRIFLVEDDETIAK
+1 
-16 LVRRH
+16 
-21 LEKWDYDVHVVQ
+21 
-33 KFDAVMS
+33 
-40 EFASFD
+40 
-46 PQLVLMDIGLPFYNG
+46 
-61 YHWCTEIRRVSKVP
+61 
-75 VVFLSSAADNMNI
+75 
-88 VMAVSMGADDFIAKP
+88 
-103 FDLDVLTVKIQ
+103 
-114 AIIRRCYDFGAN
+114 
-126 NSVLEHNGAMLNIS
+126 
-140 DATITYDD
+140 
-148 KRLELTK
+148 
-155 NELKILQTLFDN
+155 
-167 KERIVSRS
+167 
-175 LLMEKLWESDAYVDE
+175 
-190 NTLSVNVNRLRKK
+190 
-203 LDSIGLESFIVTKK
+203 
-217 GLGYRLGWE
+217 
-226 VMAKIQNKP
+226 
-235 HLTNFIKQNYI
+235 
-246 WILMIVTMSCIHLL
+246 MIVTMSCIHLL

-318 TDDVEILYH
+318 TDDVEMLYH
-327 GLLENQSIARSE
+327 RLLENQSIARSE
-339 SESSAAIRQSQMR
+339 AESSAAIRQSQMR

-373 EAEREELG
+373 EVEREELG
-381 QLICDDEQSQCQTAD
+381 QLICDDEQSQY
-396 RTGGNIG
+396 
-403 AAGLNAALKQQAVL
+403 L
-417 TELSDNMDSLE
+417 LSDNMDSFE

-490 KVYTDGKW
+490 EVYTDGKW

-508 NAIKYTPHGVVTIET
+508 NAIKYTPQGFVTIEI

-603 YADVRD
+603 YADTRD

>member
-1 MYRIFLVEDDETIAK
+1 
-16 LVRRH
+16 
-21 LEKWDYDVHVVQ
+21 
-33 KFDAVMS
+33 
-40 EFASFD
+40 
-46 PQLVLMDIGLPFYNG
+46 
-61 YHWCTEIRRVSKVP
+61 
-75 VVFLSSAADNMNI
+75 
-88 VMAVSMGADDFIAKP
+88 
-103 FDLDVLTVKIQ
+103 
-114 AIIRRCYDFGAN
+114 
-126 NSVLEHNGAMLNIS
+126 
-140 DATITYDD
+140 
-148 KRLELTK
+148 
-155 NELKILQTLFDN
+155 
-167 KERIVSRS
+167 
-175 LLMEKLWESDAYVDE
+175 
-190 NTLSVNVNRLRKK
+190 
-203 LDSIGLESFIVTKK
+203 
-217 GLGYRLGWE
+217 
-226 VMAKIQNKP
+226 
-235 HLTNFIKQNYI
+235 
-246 WILMIVTMSCIHLL
+246 MIVTMSCIHLL
-260 YMYLIGARKQDLV
+260 YMYLIGARKQDVV

-327 GLLENQSIARSE
+327 RLLENQSIARSE

-381 QLICDDEQSQCQTAD
+381 QLMCDDEQSQC
-396 RTGGNIG
+396 
-403 AAGLNAALKQQAVL
+403 L
-417 TELSDNMDSLE
+417 LSDNMNSFE

-479 HIGINYSGTGQ
+479 HIGMNYSGTVQ
-490 KVYTDGKW
+490 EVYTDGKW

-508 NAIKYTPHGVVTIET
+508 NAIKYTPQGFVTIET

-603 YADVRD
+603 YADTRD

>member
-1 MYRIFLVEDDETIAK
+1 
-16 LVRRH
+16 
-21 LEKWDYDVHVVQ
+21 
-33 KFDAVMS
+33 
-40 EFASFD
+40 
-46 PQLVLMDIGLPFYNG
+46 
-61 YHWCTEIRRVSKVP
+61 
-75 VVFLSSAADNMNI
+75 
-88 VMAVSMGADDFIAKP
+88 
-103 FDLDVLTVKIQ
+103 
-114 AIIRRCYDFGAN
+114 
-126 NSVLEHNGAMLNIS
+126 
-140 DATITYDD
+140 
-148 KRLELTK
+148 
-155 NELKILQTLFDN
+155 
-167 KERIVSRS
+167 
-175 LLMEKLWESDAYVDE
+175 
-190 NTLSVNVNRLRKK
+190 
-203 LDSIGLESFIVTKK
+203 
-217 GLGYRLGWE
+217 
-226 VMAKIQNKP
+226 MAKTQNKP

-260 YMYLIGARKQDLV
+260 YMYLIGARKQDVV
-273 YAAVLDAILLL
+273 YAAVLDAMIII
-284 ITVLVGFFR
+284 ITVLAGFLG

-304 LKRPVEE
+304 LKCPVEE

-318 TDDVEILYH
+318 ADDVEMLYH
-327 GLLENQSIARSE
+327 RLLENQSIARSE

-381 QLICDDEQSQCQTAD
+381 QLMCDDEQSQC
-396 RTGGNIG
+396 
-403 AAGLNAALKQQAVL
+403 L
-417 TELSDNMDSLE
+417 LSDNMDSFE

-479 HIGINYSGTGQ
+479 HIGMNYSGTVQ
-490 KVYTDGKW
+490 EVYTDGKW
-498 LAFMLEQILS
+498 LAFILEQLLS
-508 NAIKYTPHGVVTIET
+508 NAIKYTPQGGVTIET

-603 YADVRD
+603 YADTRD

>member
-1 MYRIFLVEDDETIAK
+1 
-16 LVRRH
+16 
-21 LEKWDYDVHVVQ
+21 
-33 KFDAVMS
+33 
-40 EFASFD
+40 
-46 PQLVLMDIGLPFYNG
+46 
-61 YHWCTEIRRVSKVP
+61 
-75 VVFLSSAADNMNI
+75 
-88 VMAVSMGADDFIAKP
+88 
-103 FDLDVLTVKIQ
+103 
-114 AIIRRCYDFGAN
+114 
-126 NSVLEHNGAMLNIS
+126 
-140 DATITYDD
+140 
-148 KRLELTK
+148 
-155 NELKILQTLFDN
+155 
-167 KERIVSRS
+167 
-175 LLMEKLWESDAYVDE
+175 
-190 NTLSVNVNRLRKK
+190 
-203 LDSIGLESFIVTKK
+203 
-217 GLGYRLGWE
+217 
-226 VMAKIQNKP
+226 
-235 HLTNFIKQNYI
+235 
-246 WILMIVTMSCIHLL
+246 MIVTMSCIHLL

-327 GLLENQSIARSE
+327 RLLENQSIARSE

-373 EAEREELG
+373 EVEREELG
-381 QLICDDEQSQCQTAD
+381 QLICDDEQSQY
-396 RTGGNIG
+396 
-403 AAGLNAALKQQAVL
+403 L
-417 TELSDNMDSLE
+417 LSDNMDSFE

-490 KVYTDGKW
+490 EVYTDGKW

-508 NAIKYTPHGVVTIET
+508 NAIKYTPQGFVTIET

-603 YADVRD
+603 YADTRD

>member
-1 MYRIFLVEDDETIAK
+1 M
-16 LVRRH
+16 
-21 LEKWDYDVHVVQ
+21 
-33 KFDAVMS
+33 
-40 EFASFD
+40 
-46 PQLVLMDIGLPFYNG
+46 
-61 YHWCTEIRRVSKVP
+61 
-75 VVFLSSAADNMNI
+75 
-88 VMAVSMGADDFIAKP
+88 
-103 FDLDVLTVKIQ
+103 
-114 AIIRRCYDFGAN
+114 II
-126 NSVLEHNGAMLNIS
+126 
-140 DATITYDD
+140 
-148 KRLELTK
+148 
-155 NELKILQTLFDN
+155 
-167 KERIVSRS
+167 
-175 LLMEKLWESDAYVDE
+175 
-190 NTLSVNVNRLRKK
+190 
-203 LDSIGLESFIVTKK
+203 
-217 GLGYRLGWE
+217 
-226 VMAKIQNKP
+226 
-235 HLTNFIKQNYI
+235 
-246 WILMIVTMSCIHLL
+246 TMSCIHLL
-260 YMYLIGARKQDLV
+260 YMYLIGARKQDVV

-284 ITVLVGFFR
+284 ITVFVGYLR

-304 LKRPVEE
+304 LNRPVEE
-311 QAQLPEA
+311 QAQLFEP
-318 TDDVEILYH
+318 TDDVEQLYTR
-327 GLLENQSIARSE
+327 LLENQSIARSE
-339 SESSAAIRQSQMR
+339 SESSAAVRQSRMR

-381 QLICDDEQSQCQTAD
+381 QFMSDDEQSQCGIAD
-396 RTGGNIG
+396 MNGGNIG
-403 AAGLNAALKQQAVL
+403 AALKQQAAL
-417 TELSDNMDSLE
+417 TELSDNVASFE

-479 HIGINYSGTGQ
+479 HIGIDYSGTGQ
-490 KVYTDGKW
+490 EVYTDGKW